1 MEDKKSLKEKLKAH
15 LPHKKGAEKKQTG
28 TEDTGFTI
36 RLARFI
42 IEKRA
47 GSNRY
52 SLRAAFSAR

>member
-42 IEKRA
+42 IENVP

>member
-15 LPHKKGAEKKQTG
+15 LPHKRERRRSRRERKILDLPSAWHDSSLKNVP
-28 TEDTGFTI
+28 
-36 RLARFI
+36 
-42 IEKRA
+42 

>member
-15 LPHKKGAEKKQTG
+15 LPHKKGAEKKQT
-28 TEDTGFTI
+28 ERKILD
-36 RLARFI
+36 LPSAWHDSSL
-42 IEKRA
+42 KNVP